1 MHHAA
6 FFVFVGMFCW
16 GRFSLGFVVPCSRS
30 PMPSSDKNAITL
42 RYSNVMLEEQKEAL
56 KSRLPPIKRPGLSK
70 LEIEFRELLKA
81 MLYTPQEMSSIT
93 NPRMRVIYEG
103 IAASYFVPEVYRAF
117 EVLYEDYL
125 PLRLAGRVIHRK
137 LQKIMDE
144 SKEYQQYQLE
154 SVVLKTGFSR
164 EDVLHCWES
173 FVKMAGSREL
183 STERIEA
190 LLRNH
195 LDSKITS
202 SQNED
207 PMSIVNPETRQS
219 LSFTELVDGF
229 IALYPDL
236 TSLEMQRLFPSLA
249 TVDSS
254 SPLLDDKQRKYSQR
268 YDDMLV
274 KFGEWKAFIPSGE
287 GRRLDIL
294 RGCFVGSENERVV
307 EALRVI
313 YTDYSA
319 LRMSG
324 DWIFQVVST
333 LMNGVMNRRYQSQ
346 RKAP

>member
-1 MHHAA
+1 
-6 FFVFVGMFCW
+6 
-16 GRFSLGFVVPCSRS
+16 
-30 PMPSSDKNAITL
+30 
-42 RYSNVMLEEQKEAL
+42 
-56 KSRLPPIKRPGLSK
+56 
-70 LEIEFRELLKA
+70 
-81 MLYTPQEMSSIT
+81 
-93 NPRMRVIYEG
+93 
-103 IAASYFVPEVYRAF
+103 
-117 EVLYEDYL
+117 
-125 PLRLAGRVIHRK
+125 

-154 SVVLKTGFSR
+154 NVVSKTGFSR
-164 EDVLHCWES
+164 EDVLHYWES
-173 FVKMAGSREL
+173 FVKMAGNREL
-183 STERIEA
+183 STDRIEA

-195 LDSKITS
+195 LDPIITS
-202 SQNED
+202 SQSED
-207 PMSIVNPETRQS
+207 IMSIVNPQRRER
-219 LSFTELVDGF
+219 LSFSELIDGF
-229 IALYPDL
+229 MALYPDF
-236 TSLEMQRLFPSLA
+236 TSLEMQRLFPSPGD
-249 TVDSS
+249 VDSS
-254 SPLLDDKQRKYSQR
+254 SPLLDDKRRKYSQR

-333 LMNGVMNRRYQSQ
+333 LMNSVMNRRHESQ